1 MKYTK
6 VVNANN
12 MVRRSNYVINNPK
25 SIKGRWNE
33 VFKNNNPIYIELG
46 MGRGEYILEMA
57 KHHPEINY
65 IGIELDES
73 QISFAVKKLN
83 FINLPNVRLLLMD
96 ASKIAEVFSKEIDR
110 IYITFPEPWPKDIDI
125 KKRFTNITYLRLYDQ
140 IYRKDKHLILKT
152 DNKDYYIYSL
162 EQLSQYW
169 YQFKKI
175 SFDLHHEDIEN
186 YMTEFEKEYYKLKR
200 PIYYVE
206 AIYK

>member
-1 MKYTK
+1 MDNFNLSPNIYL
-6 VVNANN
+6 ND
-12 MVRRSNYVINNPK
+12 SFEI
-25 SIKGRWNE
+25 S
-33 VFKNNNPIYIELG
+33 NNNNEW
-46 MGRGEYILEMA
+46 
-57 KHHPEINY
+57 
-65 IGIELDES
+65 
-73 QISFAVKKLN
+73 Q
-83 FINLPNVRLLLMD
+83 
-96 ASKIAEVFSKEIDR
+96 
-110 IYITFPEPWPKDIDI
+110 
-125 KKRFTNITYLRLYDQ
+125 
-140 IYRKDKHLILKT
+140 KT

>member
-152 DNKDYYIYSL
+152 DNKDY
-162 EQLSQYW
+162 
-169 YQFKKI
+169 
-175 SFDLHHEDIEN
+175 
-186 YMTEFEKEYYKLKR
+186 
-200 PIYYVE
+200 
-206 AIYK
+206 